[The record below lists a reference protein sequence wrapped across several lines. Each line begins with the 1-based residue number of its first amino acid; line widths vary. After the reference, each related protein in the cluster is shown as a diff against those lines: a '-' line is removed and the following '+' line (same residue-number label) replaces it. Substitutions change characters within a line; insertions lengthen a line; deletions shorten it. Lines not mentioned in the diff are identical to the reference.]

1 MRKNNE
7 HISQIILDRGVT
19 CAIILLFVALVT
31 EMYIISIVAYGII
44 LSVAVMRLIYIIKLG
59 KRDGID
65 AKKFVWPIVL
75 LLISII
81 RISSI
86 LAVLGKF

>member
-7 HISQIILDRGVT
+7 HISQIILDRGVA
-19 CAIILLFVALVT
+19 CAIILLLIALLT
-31 EMYIISIVAYGII
+31 ERYMISIVAYGII
-44 LSVAVMRLIYIIKLG
+44 LSVAVVRLIYIIKLE
-59 KRDGID
+59 KRDRID
-65 AKKFVWPIVL
+65 FRKLVWPIIL

-86 LAVLGKF
+86 LAVLVHV